1 MDTMESQNDCI
12 GNVVWLVVAS
22 SGAKSRGRGGI
33 DRRAGADVA
42 VTAAETAR
50 WNYFTEKSGGARRI
64 IEVNLGDLSRR
75 LYWRVGASR
84 AYS

>member
-1 MDTMESQNDCI
+1 MEPIRVRTVSQLWFIGEGSPSAAQSRI
-12 GNVVWLVVAS
+12 GNVVSLVVAS

-50 WNYFTEKSGGARRI
+50 
-64 IEVNLGDLSRR
+64 
-75 LYWRVGASR
+75 
-84 AYS
+84 